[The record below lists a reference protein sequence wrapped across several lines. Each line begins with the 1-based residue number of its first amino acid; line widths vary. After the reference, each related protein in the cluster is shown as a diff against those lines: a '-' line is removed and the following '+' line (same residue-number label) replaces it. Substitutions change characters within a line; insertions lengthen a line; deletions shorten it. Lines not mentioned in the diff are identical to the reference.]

1 MQKTNLIVAIALLG
15 TVAAGGALWLWERQ
29 RQAPAAESSAERLL
43 IGFAPDRVR
52 RVRIQVGKLTLD
64 RRRHHGR
71 WSPVPGRP
79 DSGAAVRIDLI
90 LRRLATLRARPAR
103 GGGAKA
109 PPRPGRASPSEA
121 VAAIDVWRGRARP
134 LRLRFYQ
141 RGRRVL
147 LHTSDR
153 PGRYAVDAGILRLLR
168 REVRQAGQAPALPV
182 SPDRIAS
189 VSVKRDGRETT
200 LVRRGGRWF
209 VEDGG
214 ALAPAEPAAVGRLLR
229 ELRGLRITHRLG
241 QGAAVRREHGLDRP
255 RVSFTVE
262 DGKAH
267 RLAVGGPCPK
277 DDAARVAAVGGNL
290 QRLVCVTPPATRAYA
305 ARFVSNQLFNLGP
318 DEVKAVSMKWGTRTL
333 ALISRPAG
341 SGWTLISPD
350 ERKVAPPAARALV
363 DALARLRGKPVPAEQ
378 IMPPPGARAAGSL
391 KLTPLRGASERI
403 DLWATGGADRPRW
416 ARLAGGGR
424 WLTLD
429 ATDAWLLTA
438 DPVVLRPRSIC
449 QAEPARIFALSRAG
463 LGGRTEVIRRD
474 GADFR
479 LVVLAGQ
486 IPHRKALDIASNL
499 HEYQSTKR
507 VERTQRGRRW
517 TRPVLLVSE
526 ADRQL
531 RATLFGRIARLRAVS
546 FVSAAAQRAHGLGR
560 RSLRLGYEYQHHC
573 AVDDQGRRT
582 CQTGRCEVVLG
593 ASAENGSCY
602 GRKVGEQA
610 VFRAPASLCRAA
622 RQPLLRRQVT
632 EAPLHAL
639 HRIELQAGS
648 ADLTLVRQD
657 SGRWR
662 RPDGSRVAGAREL
675 GIPLLFLAPLRARRV
690 IAYTSNSSE
699 TPVLSVRL
707 QSPKTPE
714 VRLRFYAADEKEAS
728 RYRVRRTDRPATYE
742 VPAGPVQRL
751 RDLVRPAGPR

>member
-15 TVAAGGALWLWERQ
+15 TVAVGGALWLWERQ

-43 IGFAPDRVR
+43 IGFAPERVR
-52 RVRIQVGKLTLD
+52 RVRIRVGALTLD

-103 GGGAKA
+103 GRAKA
-109 PPRPGRASPSEA
+109 PPRPRRALPSDA

-134 LRLRFYQ
+134 LRLRFFQ
-141 RGRRVL
+141 RGHRVL
-147 LHTSDR
+147 LRTSDH
-153 PGRYAVDAGILRLLR
+153 PGLYAVDAGILRLLR
-168 REVRQAGQAPALPV
+168 REVRQAGQTPALPV
-182 SPDRIAS
+182 SLDKIAS
-189 VSVKRDGRETT
+189 VTVKRDGRETT

-241 QGAAVRREHGLDRP
+241 QGAAARREHGLDSP

-262 DGKAH
+262 DGKPH
-267 RLAVGGPCPK
+267 RLALGGPCPK
-277 DDAARVAAVGGNL
+277 DEGARVAAVGGDL
-290 QRLVCVTPPATRAYA
+290 QRLVCVTPPAPKAYA
-305 ARFVSNQLFNLGP
+305 ARFVSNHLFNLGP
-318 DEVKAVSMKWGTRTL
+318 DEVKAVSVKWGTRTL
-333 ALISRPAG
+333 ALVNRPAG
-341 SGWTLISPD
+341 GGWTLISPD
-350 ERKVAPPAARALV
+350 ERKVAPQAARALV
-363 DALARLRGKPVPAEQ
+363 DTLARLRGKPVPAEQ
-378 IMPPPGARAAGSL
+378 IMPPPGARSAGGL

-403 DLWATGGADRPRW
+403 DLWAAAGADRPRW

-429 ATDAWLLTA
+429 STDAWLLTA
-438 DPVVLRPRSIC
+438 DPVVLRPRTIC
-449 QAEPARIFALSRAG
+449 QAEPARIFGLSRAG

-474 GADFR
+474 GAEYR
-479 LVVLAGQ
+479 LVVLAGKL
-486 IPHRKALDIASNL
+486 PHRKALDIASNL
-499 HEYQSTKR
+499 HEHQSTKR

-531 RATLFGRIARLRAVS
+531 RATLFRRIARLRAVS
-546 FVSAAAQRAHGLGR
+546 FVSASPQRTHGFDR
-560 RSLRLGYEYQHHC
+560 RSLRLGYEYHHHC
-573 AVDDQGRRT
+573 EVDDQGRRK
-582 CQTGRCEVVLG
+582 CQRGRCEVELG
-593 ASAENGSCY
+593 ATTEKGGCY
-602 GRKVGEQA
+602 GRKAGEQA
-610 VFRAPASLCRAA
+610 VFLAPESLCRAV

-632 EAPLHAL
+632 ESPLHAL
-639 HRIELQAGS
+639 HRIELHAGS
-648 ADLTLVRQD
+648 AKLTLARQE
-657 SGRWR
+657 SGQWR
-662 RPDGSRVAGAREL
+662 RPDGSRVAGARDL
-675 GIPLLFLAPLRARRV
+675 GITLLFLAPLRARRV
-690 IAYTSNSSE
+690 VAYTSNPSK
-699 TPVLSVRL
+699 TPVLRVRL

-714 VRLRFYAADEKEAS
+714 VRLRFYAAAEKEAS
-728 RYRVRRTDRPATYE
+728 RYRVRRADRPATYE

-751 RDLVRPAGPR
+751 RALVRPPEPR